1 MHGIII
7 LVILMQRYFSNK
19 LENNKFELKKD
30 DLYHITKVMRMKSG
44 DCIEVVYNEEVY
56 ICNLEI
62 NNNDVIVCLN
72 IKEEK
77 KEIDSFEKV
86 LIIPL
91 LKENKMDLIFQK
103 ATELGVNKIIPVIME
118 RSIIKL
124 EKDREL
130 KKIERWNKICKE
142 ASEQSKRVNIPVV
155 TDVKT
160 LKELDGIDGIKLVCS
175 TKEKDNTIKKF
186 LNNNKGYNKIN
197 IVIGPEGGIS
207 PKEED
212 YLNSIGFESVSLG
225 NTIMRVETVPIYI
238 LSVINYENM

>member
-1 MHGIII
+1 
-7 LVILMQRYFSNK
+7 MQRYFSNK
-19 LENNKFELKKD
+19 LENKKFELESD
-30 DLYHITKVMRMKSG
+30 DLYHITRVMRMKTG
-44 DCIEVVYNEEVY
+44 DSIEVVYNEEVY
-56 ICNLEI
+56 ICNLEVT
-62 NNNDVIVCLN
+62 NNDISVYLES
-72 IKEEK
+72 KEEN
-77 KEIDSFEKV
+77 KEVDTFEKV

-142 ASEQSKRVNIPVV
+142 ASEQSKRINIPIV
-155 TDVKT
+155 TEVKT
-160 LKELDGIDGIKLVCS
+160 LKDLQNMDGVKLVCS

-186 LNNNKGYNKIN
+186 LQSNKGYSKIN
-197 IVIGPEGGIS
+197 IVIGPEGGIA
-207 PKEED
+207 PKEEE

-225 NTIMRVETVPIYI
+225 NNIMRVETVPIYI
-238 LSVINYENM
+238 LSVINYENMYLRK